1 MADPEL
7 NPKYPA
13 SESQIENDLN
23 IKEKFKKK
31 YIDIILAFFVIQS
44 LLALQMGLTI

>member
-13 SESQIENDLN
+13 TDSQIENDLN
-23 IKEKFKKK
+23 IKE
-31 YIDIILAFFVIQS
+31 
-44 LLALQMGLTI
+44 GLKN